1 MQRTA
6 GRGYRRRI
14 NFYITCLL
22 ALFVLCFVVSEF
34 QPAEA
39 QAAGGAPDGGGVGD
53 VVKHYLKSVGWV
65 MGIVLG
71 TVSVAMVFLIVLLF
85 IDLRLGAAIP
95 PGFVEEFTDTVNK
108 RRFKEAYELAKNDG
122 SFLARVLSTGMSR
135 LQYGIEDA
143 REAALNMVETI
154 RTGKES
160 LVSYLAVV
168 GTLGPLLGLVGTVV
182 GMIGAFRALG
192 GAQTGKPPEF
202 SVLAEQLSHA
212 LVVTFFGILL
222 SVPAI
227 VAHQFFKNR
236 LAAVTQDTS
245 NIGDDLLTQMY
256 HNSKRA
262 AAPGQPS
269 GSSPDTR
276 QPAPAPATQTGGVV
290 AAR

>member
-1 MQRTA
+1 M
-6 GRGYRRRI
+6 
-14 NFYITCLL
+14 
-22 ALFVLCFVVSEF
+22 ALFVLCFILADF
-34 QPAEA
+34 QQLCADTPAA
-39 QAAGGAPDGGGVGD
+39 PTDSVGAIVG
-53 VVKHYLKSVGWV
+53 HYISSVGWV

-71 TVSVAMVFLIVLLF
+71 SVSVAMVFLIVLLF
-85 IDLRLGAAIP
+85 IDLRLSAAIP

-108 RRFKEAYELAKNDG
+108 RRFKDAYELAKNDG

-182 GMIGAFRALG
+182 GMVGAFRVLG
-192 GAQTGKPPEF
+192 TAGQDASTFPK
-202 SVLAEQLSHA
+202 LAAQLSHA
-212 LVVTFFGILL
+212 LVVTFFGIGL

-236 LAAVTQDTS
+236 LAAVTQDTA

-256 HNSKRA
+256 HNSKKPPV
-262 AAPGQPS
+262 PGQG
-269 GSSPDTR
+269 GSSPDAR
-276 QPAPAPATQTGGVV
+276 QPVPAGGGGPSGVV